1 MIDNVRANVVSVV
14 VRLELVSLNGIL
26 VDNLLGKSL
35 LRIPKIRYFVGVAV
49 H

>member
-1 MIDNVRANVVSVV
+1 MVDNVRAKVVSVV
-14 VRLELVSLNGIL
+14 VRPELVSLNGIL
-26 VDNLLGKSL
+26 VDNFLGKGL